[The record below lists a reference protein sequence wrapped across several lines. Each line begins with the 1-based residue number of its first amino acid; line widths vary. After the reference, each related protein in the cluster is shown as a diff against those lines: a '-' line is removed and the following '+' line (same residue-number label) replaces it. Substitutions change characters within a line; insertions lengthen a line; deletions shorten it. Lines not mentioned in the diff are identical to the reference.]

1 MAGQAKHPGPATE
14 IETERGLTEAQ
25 QLTLNAV
32 RNYIKA
38 NGIAPS
44 FRDVMVARQLASTST
59 VQAHFRTLQ
68 KAGAIDFRDGVPRS
82 VRVLWAKPR
91 RRRTG

>member
-14 IETERGLTEAQ
+14 IETERNLTEAQ

-32 RNYIKA
+32 RDYIKEH
-38 NGIAPS
+38 GISPS
-44 FRDVMVARQLASTST
+44 LRDVMKARRLASTCT
-59 VQAHFRTLQ
+59 VQAHFKNL
-68 KAGAIDFRDGVPRS
+68 KAAGAIDFREGVPRS

-91 RRRTG
+91 RRRAT

>member
-1 MAGQAKHPGPATE
+1 MAAQPKRPEPATE

-32 RNYIKA
+32 RNYIQA

-59 VQAHFRTLQ
+59 VQVHFKTLQ

-91 RRRTG
+91 RRRTS

>member
-32 RNYIKA
+32 RAYIEEH
-38 NGIAPS
+38 GISPS
-44 FRDVMVARQLASTST
+44 FRDVMKARQLASTST
-59 VQAHFRTLQ
+59 VQAHFKHLHR
-68 KAGAIDFRDGVPRS
+68 AGAIEVREGVPRS

-91 RRRTG
+91 RRRAT

>member
-32 RNYIKA
+32 RDYIKEH
-38 NGIAPS
+38 GIAPS
-44 FRDVMVARQLASTST
+44 FRDVMKARQLASTST
-59 VQAHFRTLQ
+59 VQAHFKTLQ
-68 KAGAIDFRDGVPRS
+68 AAGAIDVRDGVPRS

-91 RRRTG
+91 RRRPS

>member
-14 IETERGLTEAQ
+14 IETERGLTTAQ

-44 FRDVMVARQLASTST
+44 FRDVMEARQLASTST
-59 VQAHFRTLQ
+59 VQAHFKFLQ

-91 RRRTG
+91 RRRTS